1 MMTDEEIKTIADK
14 AFGHKLDRDDIFRL
28 IKFTYQKGRED
39 APTGSEL
46 EAAFQRGRQSY
57 IDSVSELVAAFHKG
71 LMK

>member
-1 MMTDEEIKTIADK
+1 MITDEEIKSIADRIIRTK
-14 AFGHKLDRDDIFRL
+14 FDRDELFSL
-28 IKFTYQKGRED
+28 LKFTYQKGRED